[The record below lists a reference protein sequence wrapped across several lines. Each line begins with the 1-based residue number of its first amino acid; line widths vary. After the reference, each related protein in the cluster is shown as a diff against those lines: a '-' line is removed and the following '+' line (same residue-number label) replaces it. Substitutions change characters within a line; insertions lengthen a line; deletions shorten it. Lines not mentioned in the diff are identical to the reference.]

1 MPYNKKS
8 ILITGAT
15 GFIGK
20 HLVKALVSKGYYC
33 RCLVRETSN
42 IGELEELD
50 NIELVYGDLT
60 NKASLETA
68 IQNIQIL
75 YHLAAQVGKTGIPES
90 QFYAINLQGTRNLL
104 EASLQTDVEQ
114 CVFCSTPGVQ
124 GKGYPQASEGLS
136 YNPPYIYERT
146 KCEAEK
152 LMLEFHRDRNL
163 RVTIIRPDFVY
174 GPGDLRRLSLYRAI
188 KKQRFL
194 IVGDGRSFVHPTYID
209 DVVQGCLL
217 VLDNPDAFGEIFNI
231 AGPRLL
237 TIEEYVETIAGL
249 LNVKIPR
256 FKIPR
261 LLAILA
267 AFGFEAIAKLN
278 GKEPFVSRSKV
289 EFLTNSHGSDISKAK
304 NQLGYYPNFEFG
316 CGMRNTIEWYYNHGL
331 L

>member
-1 MPYNKKS
+1 MN
-8 ILITGAT
+8 ILISGAT
-15 GFIGK
+15 GFIGQ
-20 HLVKALVSKGYYC
+20 HLVVALVQQGHRC

-42 IGELEELD
+42 IDTLTKLD
-50 NIELVYGDLT
+50 DIEFVYGDIT
-60 NKASLETA
+60 DRASVEKATKDV
-68 IQNIQIL
+68 QIV
-75 YHLAAQVGKTGIPES
+75 YHLAAQIGKYGVSEDR
-90 QFYAINLQGTRNLL
+90 FYSTNIDGTRNLL
-104 EASLQTDVEQ
+104 EASSNVDVKQ
-114 CVFCSTPGVQ
+114 FVFCSTPGVQ

-237 TIEEYVETIAGL
+237 TVEEYVETIARL
-249 LNVKIPR
+249 LNVTIPR
-256 FKIPR
+256 FKIPKS
-261 LLAILA
+261 LAKLVA
-267 AFGFEAIAKLN
+267 VGFELISKLN
-278 GKEPFVSRSKV
+278 GKEPFISRSKV

-304 NQLGYYPNFEFG
+304 DRLEYCPNYEFG
-316 CGMRNTIEWYYNHGL
+316 YGMRKTIEWYSNNGL